1 MGKENSEIIPAE
13 FLDELV
19 QSINQQY
26 GWPASE
32 NTVDPFA
39 KEDE

>member
-26 GWPASE
+26 GWPESE
-32 NTVDPFA
+32 NQVDPFI
-39 KEDE
+39 KEDK